1 MNNEQLKQKLLSLLG
16 LCRAASLCAF
26 GHGAA
31 KAALRDRKARL
42 CLLCSDASPRL
53 AEEFEY
59 LTQNVNVP
67 LRKIQVNSLDI
78 KQATQYKA
86 AVLTINDKGFANKI
100 IALLTTLQ

>member
-1 MNNEQLKQKLLSLLG
+1 MSDSSKLLSLLG
-16 LCRAASLCAF
+16 LCRAASLCSF

-31 KAALRDRKARL
+31 KSALREKKAKL

-53 AEEFEY
+53 AGEFEY
-59 LTQNVNVP
+59 LAQTADVP

-78 KQATQYKA
+78 KHATQYKA

-100 IALLTTLQ
+100 IALNP